1 MEYYPLQHN
10 RQQQK
15 MERLDVQ
22 GLLNIIFIN
31 HHNDYQQRIDY
42 AKDLERF
49 IIEARTN
56 GNIRWYRQDMMQIVE
71 TCIYTQ
77 QQRLIQV
84 ISYEETDK
92 EIKKALI
99 SIVSNSACYTRLDIL
114 IGWVLEQ
121 FSQQSSKRFI
131 SWLFELLLETIK
143 NAQVDSFT
151 HRQLQELSPSIMST
165 LVLFLDTVNAM
176 EYLNELLDN
185 LNSLAKYH
193 SNSFINQF
201 QDIIDILVG
210 WYLDPSI
217 SDSDREII
225 ANSFKKYEPFWKSK
239 YSFGFELLQHF
250 LTDIY
255 QRIQQKE
262 EYDILHLLL
271 GCFDSLL
278 QSISPLIFDLNK
290 NELQYQIILTAFDQ
304 LRSNTLSLFIDVLE
318 NHQNSFKNYQKWL
331 LRANSIFFF
340 MIQAHPISFQP
351 LQYSFFNYIT
361 TQNQCNYIS
370 AEIYI
375 TYLLKLVTISPPT
388 DQFKKLLLDVNT
400 SPLYTLITEN
410 HNSNINKGIFLL
422 LQYILQTTSQPL
434 LNDISHQWLT
444 LIQPY
449 EIKTTIPIMN
459 KITNKTK
466 FKTYSFDE
474 PTFNALDEDQLK
486 LEWAKYNYL
495 VWTKWK
501 ALEIDHQYKYLTEI
515 GKEEEE
521 GGDKMKKRCASDIM
535 ESKASVIIRLD
546 PLVYCQLLLS
556 YLITP
561 SSIPMEMKQRHVYR
575 ITYLMHSS
583 WQKGEFQLFQHMLDI
598 LINAWTTSSSILNLE
613 NDIIQSSVLN
623 DLIDCWL
630 QLNLR
635 AKNTILKYF
644 NSLIL
649 STTLLNNDETPY
661 FSNLL
666 LKLLKIEEYEKNGQ
680 IKEKIVK
687 LVRNYCQLFGSS
699 KEIDFIL
706 HHIKKLAASNYT
718 SVKETSKAILCELNP
733 FMISEADD
741 YPDELITTLKTLI
754 MATPHTGMFRPVHY
768 EIVMKQLGLEE
779 HLVNSNCTNDNEKKE
794 HSQFNHHNDND
805 VNNAIDSLDWA
816 KRILNYCDGV
826 NQLIKLNNKKVDDS
840 FIESVMNGSTSLLY
854 YWSIWEISRYCILSR
869 LRTPFGGPQQTF
881 AAFEKALQS
890 FINTKDP
897 TIQQQ
902 LSYRRSLS
910 MILLLLDRLE
920 IQIYHAFTSDPS
932 ASSTNALPTVPKPS
946 FTFFSTNRKTCQD
959 YFTRIRPLI
968 IQSAKVV
975 HLDTLTL
982 KHTISYLSFAK
993 TQLNTIASL
1002 DILVNWY
1009 KSLNVYIKDMAELC
1023 IRQKLVDSL
1032 VGLEFWYQHL
1042 LNDIPKHIMEEF
1054 EKNYYFI
1061 GWIGPLSKNK
1071 DINESADITSW
1082 FQIAAKFAMGHDEEA
1097 IKLLSQYPPTINDSY
1112 GILEMLHS
1120 QVINFYTSLEDY
1132 TSIQSV
1138 CERYPNLFSTEI
1150 TNELANFTISNKQRN
1165 SHSNGNKLMDFI
1177 TSSPLDK
1184 CVQLGRLTQFRR
1196 CIMDKKNDDKF
1207 TSVLKDRLLRSVVED
1222 SIVSDGYYNKTHLV
1236 ELQITHQQPF
1246 ELQRSAEDWLIT
1258 IKKRELNPWCSIPD
1272 TNHWVRLAN
1281 LSTDKFPMIQLQ
1293 AAKVAK
1299 RQCNYET
1306 ATHFLDICQSHH
1318 ITKDLST
1325 LEKIRLKIDQ
1335 HELMDAIVDLNQFII
1350 SNEKKGSNN
1359 DKKED
1364 RLIIDFYLT
1373 LAQLLQKKLDYN
1385 GLFDDTLGLSF
1396 MNEYSYGD
1404 NIIDK
1409 TFGDSSLFYIQ
1420 RSIETVLKKSIEE
1433 SSAWSKPWYSYANY
1447 HYQQASYICDEKA
1460 ITADLNNHTVTNTT
1474 NVSLTN
1480 TNNTVEVLIKDK
1492 AIMLWL
1498 DRKFKQILENYCID
1512 LPEDLYQQVKSRFL
1526 HLFKKRFVDI
1536 CNQSDQFSTSSIVLS
1551 DIQQDDVL
1559 KINLFHK
1566 AAYMECLK
1574 VMDILQLNK
1583 IEHLKK
1589 ATTGYFQYLQFV
1601 GENENTNNQQQD
1613 RRLYHHN
1620 SNNSQTILSALRLL
1634 QILVNYGDALQP
1646 TFNEYINN
1654 NNKTGSV
1661 VMMAWKHVTPQ
1672 LFARLNHPS
1681 NFVRS
1686 VINHWITQLVDTFP
1700 DDIVYDV
1707 MVGSTSTK
1715 TNQET
1720 KQILQQQANRM
1731 MQYGKDD
1738 LWIST
1743 RRMAEEFEKI
1753 TVLWEEQWLHHLAS
1767 LQFEVMTQYE
1777 QLDKELASAN
1787 TVSDNNSSEFVE
1799 IYTSTMKYIIGSVE
1813 KLINNT
1819 IDSSIIMTPHEQWF
1833 NTTYGKLIRQAFD
1846 LLVNPESKSTYR
1858 KGWDRFQQIHRRLAM
1873 ETQKLRIFD
1882 LDRISPYLAK
1892 WQKTSTKAVIRMPG
1906 LSGQQVDQNNPH
1918 FINHFGSTVVV
1929 LPTKTKP
1936 KKLDVYSTD
1945 GTTYTYLLKGLEDLH
1960 LDERIIQLLNTINIT
1975 LKEDPEASI
1984 RGLKARTYAVIPMSD
1999 HSGMIQWVNNAT
2011 PLFSFYKNWQRLHH
2025 NGKRPTEIYVEKV
2038 LGALKQAGLRVTANR
2053 RHWPSHILNQVYSEM
2068 IKETPQDLLEK
2079 FIWYTSC
2086 NSGHWL
2092 NKSRS
2097 LTRSMAVMSMVGY
2110 VIGLG
2115 DRHLDNI
2122 LMDDTIGDIIHIDYN
2137 VCFEKGTSLRVPERV
2152 PFRLTQNLIYAM
2164 ELHNYNGLFK
2174 ISAEHTLRIMRQHKD
2189 LLIGLLDAFVYDP
2202 LVDWREQNILHHH
2215 ENHENHW
2222 IELQANLNKVAKT
2235 LSDTTTSRENQ
2246 YKDMMNQLIFI
2257 KQELQDKQQHY
2268 QQIALDNSEE
2278 EDEEYG
2284 EVYEDEEEEEGE
2296 EGNEVIKQA
2305 EVEGEDI
2312 DDNEKKKVMMDRLRE
2327 GHDNK
2332 AMHQQ
2337 SLFNILK
2344 TCQHWELKHKEALD
2358 YLIRDQPMLKNLI
2371 KQHYLT
2377 ADTMIPFEN
2386 NLETK
2391 ITSWMCK
2398 RDTVDQLIAQD
2409 FNVYYQLAHP
2419 VYLKLK
2425 QQDTCSIYHGLLAS
2439 LIQSTNTINTT
2450 TATSTTNN
2458 NSNNNI
2464 NNNSAGG
2471 NINNTGTSNSS
2482 SNIVS
2487 STAVSNPNIN
2497 ASQHSSSRNVSN
2509 QNNNGNSNNA
2519 NAGVSI
2525 ATEGSA
2531 VSAFINFPN
2540 QLETIQ
2546 MELNRDLS
2554 DDISII
2560 QQMSTT
2566 IYQFVN
2572 QLNQYIDFVKKE
2584 IQNNQRGSLDN
2595 THISSNMDKMV
2606 LVDHIKHDIN
2616 QLLNY
2621 KQHQMKAEFKL
2632 ITNTEQELERK
2643 SYLGLNLKE
2652 ESNFGWLTI
2661 TQYFNHLELDNTI
2674 ESKDDI
2680 LEASKWISKSSIA
2693 LYRFEYNCW
2702 QFCKKIYDSLF
2713 ESQKLVE
2720 EMSFYLDITDHSAMI
2735 NPEFDEHHKKSKPKL
2750 WNKIQEIFLP
2760 MDMLYISSKKMGHN
2774 PSNDVYSTLKKELIT
2789 KLLKETIK
2797 RFNMMPSDVWMS
2809 SLLLSWSLT
2818 TSISNFTRKFIN
2830 LFLYDIQLPLCISI
2844 LTSLT
2849 PQLRD
2854 GPPEKIYIGNSSAYL
2869 IKLNETILQ
2878 DCETQLK
2885 QYQIDYHRFQ
2895 WFNIS
2900 YLNSNQDSI
2909 NQVASTMMA
2918 RVEQI
2923 SNIISDLHSLN
2934 DFILKISSTDESYWE
2949 PLYQQ
2954 ELEKY
2959 TFLGSLCSVIVHLE
2973 NTRKGCQ
2980 QGIQMEKEIQHHLQ
2994 SLYSNTN
3001 TAGRG
3006 GGNSS
3011 SLSLSRLDSAISS
3024 SMATVTGIKDQQQHG
3039 KKKMNSIPSQLF
3051 NTIKQKIKQIFSPLE
3066 EYYKSPNFISLLE
3079 SIMMMEIEQNNEMH
3093 VAQQSAK
3100 VISDTMN
3107 YISTCQEKLDYEST
3121 FTLYELIDMIQEAM
3135 NILQQFYSSLRV
3147 LETFGIDPIQPIDEK
3162 PVIKNVQQQKNAHV
3176 MKIIQRVQE
3185 KLDGY
3190 DFGIDHAMDITEQ
3203 VSITINQATSA
3214 KNLSL
3219 MYEGWTSWV

>member
-1 MEYYPLQHN
+1 
-10 RQQQK
+10 
-15 MERLDVQ
+15 
-22 GLLNIIFIN
+22 
-31 HHNDYQQRIDY
+31 
-42 AKDLERF
+42 
-49 IIEARTN
+49 
-56 GNIRWYRQDMMQIVE
+56 
-71 TCIYTQ
+71 
-77 QQRLIQV
+77 
-84 ISYEETDK
+84 
-92 EIKKALI
+92 
-99 SIVSNSACYTRLDIL
+99 
-114 IGWVLEQ
+114 
-121 FSQQSSKRFI
+121 
-131 SWLFELLLETIK
+131 
-143 NAQVDSFT
+143 
-151 HRQLQELSPSIMST
+151 MST

-193 SNSFINQF
+193 SNFFINQF

-217 SDSDREII
+217 SDSDRKTI
-225 ANSFKKYEPFWKSK
+225 ADSFINYEPFWKSK

-262 EYDILHLLL
+262 ECDILHLLL

-290 NELQYQIILTAFDQ
+290 NELQCQVILTAFEQ
-304 LRSNTLSLFIDVLE
+304 LRTNTLSLFIDVLE
-318 NHQNSFKNYQKWL
+318 NHQDSFKDYQKWL
-331 LRANSIFFF
+331 LRANNIFFS
-340 MIQAHPISFQP
+340 MIKAYPISFQP
-351 LQYSFFNYIT
+351 LQYSFFSYIT

-370 AEIYI
+370 TEIYI
-375 TYLLKLVTISPPT
+375 SYLLKLITISPPI

-400 SPLYTLITEN
+400 SPLYTLIAEN
-410 HNSNINKGIFLL
+410 HSSNIHKGIFLL
-422 LQYILQTTSQPL
+422 LQYILQTTQAASQSL

-449 EIKTTIPIMN
+449 DIKTTIPIMD

-466 FKTYSFDE
+466 FKTFSFEE

-486 LEWAKYNYL
+486 LEWVKYNYSL
-495 VWTKWK
+495 WKKWN
-501 ALEIDHQYKYLTEI
+501 ALEIDHQYKYLT
-515 GKEEEE
+515 GMDKKEEEE
-521 GGDKMKKRCASDIM
+521 KGRTEKRHASDNM
-535 ESKASVIIRLD
+535 ESKISVVIRLD

-575 ITYLMHSS
+575 ITHLMYLS

-598 LINAWTTSSSILNLE
+598 LINAWTISGSILNLE
-613 NDIIQSSVLN
+613 NDVIQSSVLH

-635 AKNTILKYF
+635 IKNTILNYF
-644 NSLIL
+644 NSLIS
-649 STTLLNNDETPY
+649 STTLSNNEETPY

-666 LKLLKIEEYEKNGQ
+666 LKLLKIEEYEKNSQ

-687 LVRNYCQLFGSS
+687 LVRSYCHLFGSS

-706 HHIKKLAASNYT
+706 HHVKKLAVSNYT
-718 SVKETSKAILCELNP
+718 SVKETSKTVLCELNP
-733 FMISEADD
+733 FMVSEADD

-768 EIVMKQLGLEE
+768 EIVMKHLGLDE
-779 HLVNSNCTNDNEKKE
+779 HLINSNGTNDNEKKDN
-794 HSQFNHHNDND
+794 SQLSYHNNND
-805 VNNAIDSLDWA
+805 GNNTIDSLDWA
-816 KRILNYCDGV
+816 KRILNYCDGI
-826 NQLIKLNNKKVDDS
+826 NQLIKVNNKKVDDN

-902 LSYRRSLS
+902 LSYQRSLS

-946 FTFFSTNRKTCQD
+946 FMFFSTNRKTCQD

-968 IQSAKVV
+968 VQSAKIV
-975 HLDTLTL
+975 HLDTLAL

-993 TQLNTIASL
+993 TQLNTMTSL
-1002 DILVNWY
+1002 DILINWY

-1023 IRQKLVDSL
+1023 IRQKLVDSI
-1032 VGLEFWYQHL
+1032 VGLEIWYQHL
-1042 LNDIPKHIMEEF
+1042 LDNIPKHIMEEF
-1054 EKNYYFI
+1054 EKSYYFI
-1061 GWIGPLSKNK
+1061 GWVGPLSKNK
-1071 DINESADITSW
+1071 GIAENTDITSW

-1097 IKLLSQYPPTINDSY
+1097 IKLLSQYPPLIGDPY
-1112 GILEMLHS
+1112 DILEMLHS

-1132 TSIQSV
+1132 TSIQNV

-1150 TNELANFTISNKQRN
+1150 TNELANFTINNKQRN
-1165 SHSNGNKLMDFI
+1165 SHSNSNKLVDFI
-1177 TSSPLDK
+1177 TSSTSLDK

-1196 CIMDKKNDDKF
+1196 YIMDKKNDDKF
-1207 TSVLKDRLLRSVVED
+1207 ISILKDRLLRSVVED
-1222 SIVSDGYYNKTHLV
+1222 SIVSDGYYNQTHLV
-1236 ELQITHQQPF
+1236 ELQITHQQPLG
-1246 ELQRSAEDWLIT
+1246 LQHSAEDWLNT

-1299 RQCNYET
+1299 RQCNYQT

-1318 ITKDLST
+1318 TTKDFST
-1325 LEKIRLKIDQ
+1325 LEKIKLKSDQ
-1335 HELMDAIVDLNQFII
+1335 HELLEAIVDLNQFII
-1350 SNEKKGSNN
+1350 SNEKKVLDNGR
-1359 DKKED
+1359 KED
-1364 RLIIDFYLT
+1364 RLVIDFYLT

-1385 GLFDDTLGLSF
+1385 GLFDEALELSF
-1396 MNEYSYGD
+1396 MNECSYDD

-1409 TFGDSSLFYIQ
+1409 TFADSSLFYIQ

-1433 SSAWSKPWYSYANY
+1433 SSNWSKPWFSYANY

-1460 ITADLNNHTVTNTT
+1460 ITADLNNNTVTNTI

-1498 DRKFKQILENYCID
+1498 DRKFKQILENYHID
-1512 LPEDLYQQVKSRFL
+1512 LAEDLYQQVKLRLL
-1526 HLFKKRFVDI
+1526 HLFRKYFVDI
-1536 CNQSDQFSTSSIVLS
+1536 CNHSDQFSTSSVVLS

-1559 KINLFHK
+1559 KINLLHR
-1566 AAYMECLK
+1566 AVCMECLK
-1574 VMDILQLNK
+1574 VLDILKLNK

-1601 GENENTNNQQQD
+1601 GENENTNNRQQD
-1613 RRLYHHN
+1613 RRLYRHN
-1620 SNNSQTILSALRLL
+1620 SNSSQTILSALRLL

-1654 NNKTGSV
+1654 DKTGFI

-1686 VINHWITQLVDTFP
+1686 IINHWITQLVDTFP
-1700 DDIVYDV
+1700 NDIVYDV

-1777 QLDKELASAN
+1777 QLDKELASIN
-1787 TVSDNNSSEFVE
+1787 NVVDNSNSEFIE
-1799 IYTSTMKYIIGSVE
+1799 IYTNAMKYIIGSVE
-1813 KLINNT
+1813 KLINDT

-1833 NTTYGKLIRQAFD
+1833 NTTYGKLIRRAFD
-1846 LLVNPESKSTYR
+1846 LLINPESKSTYR
-1858 KGWDRFQQIHRRLAM
+1858 KGWDRFQQIHKRLAM

-1882 LDRISPYLAK
+1882 LDRISPYLAN
-1892 WQKTSTKAVIRMPG
+1892 WQKTSTQAVIRMPG
-1906 LSGQQVDQNNPH
+1906 LSGQQIDQNNPH
-1918 FINHFGSTVVV
+1918 YINHFGSTVVV

-1936 KKLDVYSTD
+1936 KKLDIYSTD
-1945 GTTYTYLLKGLEDLH
+1945 GMTYTYLLKGLEDLH

-1975 LKEDPEASI
+1975 LKEDSEASI

-2011 PLFSFYKNWQRLHH
+2011 PLFSFYKNWQKLHH

-2246 YKDMMNQLIFI
+2246 YVDMMNQLTSI

-2268 QQIALDNSEE
+2268 QQMTLDNSEE

-2284 EVYEDEEEEEGE
+2284 EVYEDDEEEGS
-2296 EGNEVIKQA
+2296 VIKQG
-2305 EVEGEDI
+2305 EEEDI

-2344 TCQHWELKHKEALD
+2344 TCQHWELKHKEALN
-2358 YLIRDQPMLKNLI
+2358 YLIKDQPMLKNLI

-2377 ADTMIPFEN
+2377 TDTMVPFEN

-2398 RDTVDQLIAQD
+2398 RDTIDQLIAQD
-2409 FNVYYQLAHP
+2409 FKVYYQLAHP
-2419 VYLKLK
+2419 LYLKLK
-2425 QQDTCSIYHGLLAS
+2425 QQDTCSIYHNLLAS
-2439 LIQSTNTINTT
+2439 LLQSTNTINTT
-2450 TATSTTNN
+2450 TVAPTTNN
-2458 NSNNNI
+2458 NNSNNI

-2471 NINNTGTSNSS
+2471 NINNTSTSNSS
-2482 SNIVS
+2482 GNMVS
-2487 STAVSNPNIN
+2487 STAVSNSNTN
-2497 ASQHSSSRNVSN
+2497 TSQHSSSRNVAN
-2509 QNNNGNSNNA
+2509 QNNNSNSNNA
-2519 NAGVSI
+2519 NAAISI
-2525 ATEGSA
+2525 ATESSA

-2540 QLETIQ
+2540 QLEAIQ
-2546 MELNRDLS
+2546 TELNRDLS

-2572 QLNQYIDFVKKE
+2572 QLNRYTDFVKKE
-2584 IQNNQRGSLDN
+2584 IHSNQQESLDGIQ
-2595 THISSNMDKMV
+2595 ISLDMDKNE
-2606 LVDHIKHDIN
+2606 LVGNIKHDIN
-2616 QLLNY
+2616 QLLHY
-2621 KQHQMKAEFKL
+2621 KQHQTKTEFKL
-2632 ITNTEQELERK
+2632 ITNTEQELERQ
-2643 SYLGLNLKE
+2643 SYLGFILKE
-2652 ESNFGWLTI
+2652 EGNFGWLTLSH
-2661 TQYFNHLELDNTI
+2661 YFNHLELDKTI
-2674 ESKDDI
+2674 ESNDDM

-2693 LYRFEYNCW
+2693 LYYFEFNCW

-2720 EMSFYLDITDHSAMI
+2720 EMSFYLDTTDHSTMI
-2735 NPEFDEHHKKSKPKL
+2735 NSEFDEHHKKSKPKL
-2750 WNKIQEIFLP
+2750 WNKIQDIFLP
-2760 MDMLYISSKKMGHN
+2760 MDMLYISSKKMGHS

-2830 LFLYDIQLPLCISI
+2830 VFLYDIQLPLCISI
-2844 LTSLT
+2844 LTTLI
-2849 PQLRD
+2849 PQLND
-2854 GPPEKIYIGNSSAYL
+2854 HPSEKICIGNSSTYIL
-2869 IKLNETILQ
+2869 KLNETILE
-2878 DCETQLK
+2878 DCEKQLK
-2885 QYQIDYHRFQ
+2885 QYQVDYHRFQ

-2900 YLNSNQDSI
+2900 YLNSNQDSV

-2918 RVEQI
+2918 RVDQI
-2923 SNIISDLHSLN
+2923 SNILSDLHSLN

-2959 TFLGSLCSVIVHLE
+2959 TFLGSLCSIIIHLE

-2980 QGIQMEKEIQHHLQ
+2980 QSIQMEKEIQYHLQ
-2994 SLYSNTN
+2994 SLYPNTN
-3001 TAGRG
+3001 SAGRG
-3006 GGNSS
+3006 GGTSS
-3011 SLSLSRLDSAISS
+3011 SLSLSRLDSTISS
-3024 SMATVTGIKDQQQHG
+3024 SMVTATGIKDQQHHG

-3051 NTIKQKIKQIFSPLE
+3051 NSIKQKIKQIFSPLE

-3079 SIMMMEIEQNNEMH
+3079 SILMMEIEQNNEIH

-3100 VISDTMN
+3100 VISDTLN
-3107 YISTCQEKLDYEST
+3107 YISTCQEKLDHEST

-3135 NILQQFYSSLRV
+3135 SILQQFYSSLRV

-3185 KLDGY
+3185 KLEGY
-3190 DFGIDHAMDITEQ
+3190 DFGADHAMDITEQ
-3203 VSITINQATSA
+3203 VSKTINQATSA